1 MITIIDYGSG
11 NISAIGNIYERLNI
25 AYKVA
30 KIPSEIIG
38 AEKLFLP
45 GVGSFDETMILLEE
59 SGFKKALDLEVI
71 INKVPIIGIC
81 VGMQVLGDSSEE
93 GKLPGLGYI
102 KGQVKRLDK
111 SLLINKPFLPHMG
124 WNTIKIKNQSSLFEE
139 VDTEIGFYFLH
150 SFYFECDNHSDLLA
164 TTEYGQSFASA
175 INHENVYGIQFHPE
189 KSHNN
194 GVSLLKNFANIYCLD
209 RELYPVCWFI
219 KKV

>member
-1 MITIIDYGSG
+1 LITIIDYGSG

-25 AYKVA
+25 DYKIA
-30 KIPSEIIG
+30 KSPSEIIG

-45 GVGSFDETMILLEE
+45 GVGAFDETMILLED

-102 KGQVKRLDK
+102 KGQVKRLDE

-150 SFYFECDNHSDLLA
+150 SFYFECDNHSDVLA

-194 GVSLLKNFANIYCLD
+194 GASLLKNFANL
-209 RELYPVCWFI
+209 
-219 KKV
+219 

>member
-25 AYKVA
+25 DYKIA
-30 KIPSEIIG
+30 KSPSEIIG
-38 AEKLFLP
+38 AHKLFLP
-45 GVGSFDETMILLEE
+45 GVGAFDETMILLEN
-59 SGFKKALDLEVI
+59 SGFRKALDIEVL

-81 VGMQVLGDSSEE
+81 VGMQVLGGSSEE

-102 KGQVKRLDK
+102 KGHVKRLDEN
-111 SLLINKPFLPHMG
+111 LIINKPSLPHMG
-124 WNTIKIKNQSSLFEE
+124 WNNISLKRQSPLFED

-150 SFYFECDNHSDLLA
+150 SFYFECDNHSDVLA
-164 TTEYGQSFASA
+164 TTEYAQSFASA

-194 GVSLLKNFANIYCLD
+194 GVSLLKNFSNL
-209 RELYPVCWFI
+209 
-219 KKV
+219 

>member
-1 MITIIDYGSG
+1 LITIIDYGSG

-25 AYKVA
+25 DYKIA
-30 KIPSEIIG
+30 KSPSEIIG

-45 GVGSFDETMILLEE
+45 GVGAFDETMILLEN
-59 SGFKKALDLEVI
+59 SGFRKALDIEIL

-81 VGMQVLGDSSEE
+81 VGMQVLGGSSEE

-102 KGQVKRLDK
+102 KGHVKRLDEN
-111 SLLINKPFLPHMG
+111 LLVNKPTLPHMG
-124 WNTIKIKNQSSLFEE
+124 WNNISLKRQLPLFEDI
-139 VDTEIGFYFLH
+139 DTEIGFYFLH
-150 SFYFECDNHSDLLA
+150 SFYFECDNHSDVLA

-194 GVSLLKNFANIYCLD
+194 GVSLLKNFANL
-209 RELYPVCWFI
+209 
-219 KKV
+219 